1 LRRAIRSAG
10 DDVMPARNPADHLTS
25 APMSRA
31 PRALVLTIGIGVGA
45 LAPLLGA
52 DVAGATT
59 PPAPPPVAT
68 TVPGAVAPPPT
79 TVALPPAGSRGGA
92 TEGSVA
98 KPTSESW
105 SPRRIATITALGVI
119 ALAALGYAYGKLRS
133 APPRHPDLARRPP
146 DLDGVDQIE
155 AAG

>member
-1 LRRAIRSAG
+1 MPVDRA
-10 DDVMPARNPADHLTS
+10 ADHLTS

-31 PRALVLTIGIGVGA
+31 PRALVLTLGIGLGA
-45 LAPLLGA
+45 IGSLLGA
-52 DVAGATT
+52 DAAGATT

-68 TVPGAVAPPPT
+68 TVPAGGAAPPT

-98 KPTSESW
+98 KPTSETW
-105 SPRRIATITALGVI
+105 TPRRIAIITGLVVV

-146 DLDGVDQIE
+146 DLDGVDHVE